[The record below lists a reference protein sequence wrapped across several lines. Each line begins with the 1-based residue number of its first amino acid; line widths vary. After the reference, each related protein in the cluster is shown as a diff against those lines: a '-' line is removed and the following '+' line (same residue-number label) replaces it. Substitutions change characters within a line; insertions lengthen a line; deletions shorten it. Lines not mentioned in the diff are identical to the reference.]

1 MSDYWESVVRI
12 NEWQT
17 ERFFQN
23 ILKQQFNTLAGK
35 TVAVLGFAFK
45 ADTGDTRDSP
55 AIPLC
60 QKLLEEKARVRIHD
74 PKALENAREDLRGM
88 QGDVEFVED
97 AYQACKGAHS
107 IALVTQWQEYRELDF
122 QRIHDEMVKPAF
134 MFDGRNH
141 LDPQSLHQ
149 IGFNVFPLGKKPL
162 LHL

>member
-1 MSDYWESVVRI
+1 
-12 NEWQT
+12 
-17 ERFFQN
+17 
-23 ILKQQFNTLAGK
+23 
-35 TVAVLGFAFK
+35 
-45 ADTGDTRDSP
+45 
-55 AIPLC
+55 
-60 QKLLEEKARVRIHD
+60 
-74 PKALENAREDLRGM
+74 M

-149 IGFNVFPLGKKPL
+149 IGFNVFPLGKKPM

>member
-1 MSDYWESVVRI
+1 
-12 NEWQT
+12 
-17 ERFFQN
+17 
-23 ILKQQFNTLAGK
+23 
-35 TVAVLGFAFK
+35 
-45 ADTGDTRDSP
+45 
-55 AIPLC
+55 
-60 QKLLEEKARVRIHD
+60 
-74 PKALENAREDLRGM
+74 M

-141 LDPQSLHQ
+141 LDLKACIKSDSM
-149 IGFNVFPLGKKPL
+149 FFPWERNL

>member
-60 QKLLEEKARVRIHD
+60 QKLLEEKARGSD
-74 PKALENAREDLRGM
+74 
-88 QGDVEFVED
+88 
-97 AYQACKGAHS
+97 S
-107 IALVTQWQEYRELDF
+107 
-122 QRIHDEMVKPAF
+122 
-134 MFDGRNH
+134 
-141 LDPQSLHQ
+141 
-149 IGFNVFPLGKKPL
+149 
-162 LHL
+162 

>member
-1 MSDYWESVVRI
+1 
-12 NEWQT
+12 
-17 ERFFQN
+17 
-23 ILKQQFNTLAGK
+23 
-35 TVAVLGFAFK
+35 
-45 ADTGDTRDSP
+45 
-55 AIPLC
+55 
-60 QKLLEEKARVRIHD
+60 
-74 PKALENAREDLRGM
+74 M

-149 IGFNVFPLGKKPL
+149 IGFNVFPWERNPCSIYDSFRPQTRCRSTYNLR
-162 LHL
+162 